1 MSHHERNA
9 WIRLASLSIV
19 FVPYFSHVLR
29 LLHTDA
35 PIGRAICV
43 AFLAA
48 ALAHGLLSGAMQA
61 IARLVFGAEQVD
73 ERDAAIDAR
82 SLRVAYFS
90 MINLVLAAL
99 GTVAL
104 LGTVTRPAANGALLL
119 PGFVL
124 VSQYVF
130 FCLVVAEASRYLTQ
144 VFCYRR
150 EAFA

>member
-1 MSHHERNA
+1 MSPHERNA
-9 WIRLASLSIV
+9 WIRLISLSLV
-19 FVPYFSHVLR
+19 FVPYFAHVLR
-29 LLHTDA
+29 LLHADA

-43 AFLAA
+43 AFLVA
-48 ALAHGLLSGAMQA
+48 ALAHGLLNGALQA
-61 IARLVFGAEQVD
+61 VARLVFGAERID

-104 LGTVTRPAANGALLL
+104 LGAVTRPSANGGLLL

-124 VSQYVF
+124 VSQSVF
-130 FCLVVAEASRYLTQ
+130 FCVVVAEASRHRTQ

-150 EAFA
+150 EALA